1 MPTCSPPV
9 RPFEPLTFIGKAI
22 NMAVVKTTLTLPDD
36 LFRQAK
42 ARAAL
47 RGQPFGKFLEQS
59 LQRTLSETEE
69 QATAGHAWLLS
80 LPRLP
85 RGAAADLQ
93 RAVESADFRAVDQA
107 MWQ

>member
-1 MPTCSPPV
+1 
-9 RPFEPLTFIGKAI
+9 
-22 NMAVVKTTLTLPDD
+22 MAAVKTTLTLPDD

-47 RGQPFGKFLEQS
+47 RGQTFGKFLEQS

-85 RGAAADLQ
+85 RSAATDLQ